1 MRLRLLRLAVSIGL
15 VALVVFAAGC
25 TDGEE
30 TPSPSET
37 PVVDPTATA
46 TPEGSTPTP
55 APDIRDEDL
64 TQQAELRDFLASS
77 GGEVNP
83 EKIEYGDLTGD
94 GVDDAVVPVAS
105 GGEGGDIA
113 VFVLGYQPDGLKV
126 LLRLETGRL
135 KAKIED
141 GGLETLGPSYIE
153 GDPICC
159 PSQFLRTFYVW
170 DGSSLV
176 FESEEVLP
184 GIPE

>member
-1 MRLRLLRLAVSIGL
+1 MRIRSLRFAVSIGL
-15 VALVVFAAGC
+15 VALVALAAGC
-25 TDGEE
+25 SDGEE

-46 TPEGSTPTP
+46 TPEGPTPTP

-64 TQQAELRDFLASS
+64 TQQAELRDFLVSS

-83 EKIEYGDLTGD
+83 RKIEYGDLTGD

-113 VFVLGYQPDGLKV
+113 VFVLGYQPDGLEV
-126 LLRLETGRL
+126 LLRLETARL
-135 KAKIED
+135 KAKIDD
-141 GGLETLGPSYIE
+141 GRLETLEPDFAE
-153 GDPICC
+153 GDARCC
-159 PSQFLRTFYVW
+159 PSQFLRTLYRW

>member
-1 MRLRLLRLAVSIGL
+1 MRVGSLRVAVASGL
-15 VALVVFAAGC
+15 VAVVVLAAGC
-25 TDGEE
+25 SDGEE

-46 TPEGSTPTP
+46 TPEGPTPTP

-83 EKIEYGDLTGD
+83 RQIKYGDLTGD
-94 GVDDAVVPVAS
+94 GVDDAVVPVTS

-113 VFVLGYQPDGLKV
+113 VFVLGYQPDGLEV
-126 LLRLETGRL
+126 LLRLERGRL
-135 KAKIED
+135 KAEIDD
-141 GGLETLGPSYIE
+141 GKLETLEPKFAE
-153 GDPICC
+153 GDPSCC
-159 PSQFLRTFYVW
+159 PSEFLRTFYVW

>member
-1 MRLRLLRLAVSIGL
+1 MRLRLLRFAVAIGL
-15 VALVVFAAGC
+15 VALVALAAGC
-25 TDGEE
+25 SDGEE
-30 TPSPSET
+30 TPSPTET

-46 TPEGSTPTP
+46 TPEGPTPTP

-77 GGEVNP
+77 GGEVDP
-83 EKIEYGDLTGD
+83 RKIEYGDLTGD
-94 GVDDAVVPVAS
+94 GVEDAVVPVAS

-113 VFVLGYQPDGLKV
+113 VFVLGYQPDGLQV
-126 LLRLETGRL
+126 LLRLESARL
-135 KAKIED
+135 RAKIED
-141 GGLETLGPSYIE
+141 GGLETLGPSFAE
-153 GDPICC
+153 GDPRCC

-170 DGSSLV
+170 DGSALV